1 MRADTRI
8 QDVEPA
14 RRVAVT
20 GVGVVSPIGFGREQF
35 WSALAAG
42 RSGIAPIEGIT
53 MSTPLPTIAAQV
65 RGFAAREFITSTNLR
80 RMGPLARM
88 VVAAARMALD
98 DTHLSVKRIAADRL
112 GVVIGSA
119 LGNVTESAKHLEKV
133 FIKGPGSASPMIF
146 PNLVHN
152 TPASCIAME
161 LGATGV
167 NLTVAQAEVSG
178 EEAVTLGA
186 EMIRTGRADV
196 VLAGGGDELAPIVA
210 ETCFRARALSGQ
222 HGGPEWCSPYDR
234 LRNGLVLGEGAAVLV
249 LESLEHARGRGA
261 TVLAEIEG
269 TRSFAVP
276 APLYDWPARAPAAVE
291 PLRRL
296 VTSSDVDLIV
306 GSANASRRVD
316 SCEIEIFS
324 RVSPCAVVTSIK
336 GAIGEFGAAGAFSLA
351 AACLAVREQSVPPLC
366 HLQAPDP
373 VLGSRLAA
381 RTGAPARVDRTL
393 VCGLAR
399 GGAVAG
405 LLLRRVPR

>member
-1 MRADTRI
+1 MH
-8 QDVEPA
+8 DVEPA
-14 RRVAVT
+14 RCVAVT

-53 MSTPLPTIAAQV
+53 MSTPLPTVAAQV

-98 DTHLSVKRIAADRL
+98 DTHLNVRRIAADRL

-119 LGNVTESAKHLEKV
+119 LGNVAESVVHLEKV
-133 FIKGPGSASPMIF
+133 FVKGPGLASPMIF

-152 TPASCIAME
+152 VPASCVAME
-161 LGATGV
+161 VGATGV

-210 ETCFRARALSGQ
+210 ETCFRARVLSGQ
-222 HGGPEWCSPYDR
+222 HGGPECCRPYDR

-249 LESLEHARGRGA
+249 LESLEHAQGRGA
-261 TVLAEIEG
+261 TVLAQIET

-276 APLYDWPARAPAAVE
+276 APLYDWPADASAAVE
-291 PLRRL
+291 PLQHL
-296 VTSSDVDLIV
+296 ITSRDVDLIV
-306 GSANASRRVD
+306 GSANAARRID
-316 SCEIEIFS
+316 SCEIGLFS
-324 RVSPCAVVTSIK
+324 RVSSCAVVTSIK
-336 GAIGEFGAAGAFSLA
+336 GAIGEFGAAGALSLA
-351 AACLAVREQSVPPLC
+351 AACVALREQLVPPLC
-366 HLQAPDP
+366 HLQTPDP

-381 RTGAPARVDRTL
+381 RTGASARLDRVL

-405 LLLRRVPR
+405 LLLRRPARG